1 MSAEKPTPR
10 EFAAVVYAL
19 GVARGILY
27 SVRDGDADAEE
38 IKRVLGGTSAAS
50 IAKALGLKEEDIT
63 LDWAEQ
69 LTESEMRV
77 IRGGQ

>member
-19 GVARGILY
+19 AVARGILY
-27 SVRDGDADAEE
+27 SAQIGDADAEE
-38 IKRVLGGTSAAS
+38 IRRVLNGTSAAS
-50 IAKALGLKEEDIT
+50 IAKALGLREEDVT

-69 LTESEMRV
+69 LTESGMRV
-77 IRGGQ
+77 IRGGH